1 MAQYRETNN
10 ALSLEDRQNTVV
22 ASLTQVNDQFTRAR
36 TERIQ
41 KEAVY
46 NQVKSLPSAALAE
59 SIPAV
64 TNHPTVQSLRQRL
77 AELQRKRVQLNERYG
92 PKNPQVIENENAI
105 ADTHEAVPGRAAR
118 GGRSRSATTTKRRS
132 ASSGGS
138 PRPSK
143 TRRARRWI

>member
-1 MAQYRETNN
+1 M
-10 ALSLEDRQNTVV
+10 
-22 ASLTQVNDQFTRAR
+22 NDQYTRAR

-64 TNHPTVQSLRQRL
+64 TNNPAVQSLRQRL
-77 AELQRKRVQLNERYG
+77 ADLQRNRVQLNERYG

-105 ADTHEAVPGRAAR
+105 ADTSKQYQDALRAAVESIR
-118 GGRSRSATTTKRRS
+118 NDYETAVSLERRL
-132 ASSGGS
+132 A
-138 PRPSK
+138 RPSK